1 MSTRSLA
8 SDIPLLLIL
17 LLLAGC
23 ATGGPVVSM
32 LSPSRRAP
40 VQYAQSTDSA
50 TAGCLRNPA
59 CYKTL
64 PGEEAVIP
72 WVSRAVD
79 AAHAATT
86 MSVMLEGA
94 DIKVIEQVLTD
105 CAQKANEKVNSE
117 DEELQ
122 GREPTRE
129 QCKKVVRMEGG
140 KEVTRAMELGA
151 KKHEVALD
159 CARKAFA
166 ERFTQN
172 VRVEPTYQKDSR
184 TRLWRWVDPKQ
195 VEEWLQ
201 LGLTSMLWG
210 ALVPDIVIHVSG
222 NPNQVRHVYDF
233 KFTCPAENPPS
244 WRPSTRGQP
253 HYPYDQGAMYKEAL
267 LEGRSKPSFATP
279 QGIK

>member
-1 MSTRSLA
+1 MSTRPPTSG
-8 SDIPLLLIL
+8 IPLLLIL
-17 LLLAGC
+17 LLQAGC
-23 ATGGPVVSM
+23 ATGGPVVST
-32 LSPSRRAP
+32 LGPTRAP

-64 PGEEAVIP
+64 PGEEAIIP

-94 DIKVIEQVLTD
+94 DIKVVEQVLTD
-105 CAQKANEKVNSE
+105 CAQKANEKVNKE
-117 DEELQ
+117 DKELQ

-129 QCKKVVRMEGG
+129 QCRKVVSMEGG
-140 KEVTRAMELGA
+140 KEVTRAMELGVR
-151 KKHEVALD
+151 KHEVALE

-172 VRVEPTYQKDSR
+172 VRVEPTYQKDSSSG
-184 TRLWRWVDPKQ
+184 LWRWVDPKQ

-210 ALVPDIVIHVSG
+210 ALVPDVVIHVSG
-222 NPNQVRHVYDF
+222 NPNQVQRIYDL
-233 KFTCPAENPPS
+233 KFPCPRNNRPS
-244 WRPSTRGQP
+244 WRQSTEGQP
-253 HYPYDQGAMYKEAL
+253 HYPNDQGTMYKEAL
-267 LEGRSKPSFATP
+267 LDGKLDASFVTP
-279 QGIK
+279 KGVQ

>member
-1 MSTRSLA
+1 MSTRSLSSRA
-8 SDIPLLLIL
+8 PFSFTLLV
-17 LLLAGC
+17 LAGC
-23 ATGGPVVSM
+23 ATGFPVVSTQGAT
-32 LSPSRRAP
+32 RAP

-72 WVSRAVD
+72 WVSRAAD
-79 AAHAATT
+79 AANAATT
-86 MSVMLEGA
+86 MSVMLDKA
-94 DIKVIEQVLTD
+94 DVKVVEQVLTD
-105 CAQKANEKVNSE
+105 CAQKANEQVNKE

-129 QCKKVVRMEGG
+129 ECRQVVRMDGG

-151 KKHEVALD
+151 RKHEVALD
-159 CARKAFA
+159 CVRNAFA

-172 VRVEPTYQKDSR
+172 VRVEPTYQKDFS
-184 TRLWRWVDPKQ
+184 TGLWRWVDPKQ

-222 NPNQVRHVYDF
+222 DPNQVRRIYDF
-233 KFTCPAENPPS
+233 KFPCPADNRPT
-244 WRPSTRGQP
+244 WRPFTEGQA
-253 HYPYDQGAMYKEAL
+253 HYPNHQGTMYRKAL
-267 LEGRSKPSFATP
+267 LEGKLDPRFVTP
-279 QGIK
+279 KGIQ

>member
-1 MSTRSLA
+1 MSTRPPTSG
-8 SDIPLLLIL
+8 ILLLLLL

-23 ATGGPVVSM
+23 ATGLPVVST
-32 LSPSRRAP
+32 LDPTRAP

-79 AAHAATT
+79 AANAATT

-94 DIKVIEQVLTD
+94 ELKVVEQVLTD
-105 CAQKANEKVNSE
+105 CAQKANEQVNKE

-129 QCKKVVRMEGG
+129 QCRKVVRMEGG

-151 KKHEVALD
+151 RKHEVALE
-159 CARKAFA
+159 CARMAFA
-166 ERFTQN
+166 ERFTRN
-172 VRVEPTYQKDSR
+172 VSVEPTYQKDSSSG
-184 TRLWRWVDPKQ
+184 LWRWVDPKQ
-195 VEEWLQ
+195 VKEWLE

-210 ALVPDIVIHVSG
+210 ALVPDVVIHVSG
-222 NPNQVRHVYDF
+222 NLNQVRHIYDF
-233 KFTCPAENPPS
+233 KFPCPADNTPS

-253 HYPYDQGAMYKEAL
+253 HYPHNQGKMYKKAL
-267 LEGRSKPSFATP
+267 LEGKIEPSFVTP